1 MADLISST
9 SYVRQR
15 IEELREGKRLARQV
29 EVALAEKK
37 AEDAAEKKR
46 KSDARIAAK
55 LARIAGEEPP
65 VIEEPAVEAVVA
77 EEVQEELVIEDGK
90 PSRVAVTRRVD
101 VREERRAARRAVAR
115 PQLCAVNAVIST
127 KEEQV
132 VEDYEAT
139 FNAAERIG

>member
-15 IEELREGKRLARQV
+15 IEELRESKKLARQV
-29 EVALAEKK
+29 EIALAEKK

-65 VIEEPAVEAVVA
+65 VIEEPAVEAVAA
-77 EEVQEELVIEDGK
+77 EEVQEELVIEEEPIIK
-90 PSRVAVTRRVD
+90 KAAKKAAVKKET
-101 VREERRAARRAVAR
+101 EE
-115 PQLCAVNAVIST
+115 S
-127 KEEQV
+127 EE
-132 VEDYEAT
+132 D
-139 FNAAERIG
+139 

>member
-9 SYVRQR
+9 SYVRQQ
-15 IEELREGKRLARQV
+15 IEELRESKKLARQV

-65 VIEEPAVEAVVA
+65 VVAEPVVEELVA
-77 EEVQEELVIEDGK
+77 EEVQEEIVIE
-90 PSRVAVTRRVD
+90 
-101 VREERRAARRAVAR
+101 EEPIIKKAPKKTAAK
-115 PQLCAVNAVIST
+115 
-127 KEEQV
+127 KETEESE
-132 VEDYEAT
+132 EDQ
-139 FNAAERIG
+139 